1 MPGKYDEMIYK
12 MLNDEPVTPN
22 EVALKLRITQK
33 TAQKTLM
40 QLALT
45 RSEVRYK
52 SSGRIHLFW
61 KSSPGDVGTGSARG
75 LDKNWKWRRLYP
87 MSAEVA
93 SNIGKWDV
101 VEAGVRNFFAEKNR
115 PESIRIWPSDRSIDS
130 YEIYRSWSVKEKG

>member
-61 KSSPGDVGTGSARG
+61 KSSSEDVGTSR
-75 LDKNWKWRRLYP
+75 
-87 MSAEVA
+87 
-93 SNIGKWDV
+93 
-101 VEAGVRNFFAEKNR
+101 
-115 PESIRIWPSDRSIDS
+115 
-130 YEIYRSWSVKEKG
+130 